1 MRNFR
6 SGISGNGLQSRSRQ
20 EAIAAGLNATI
31 YSHAIGFQGHGA
43 GPWIG
48 MWDDQL
54 AKPPIGEYPVMP
66 NTAWSIE
73 LNVQLAVPEWGGKV
87 VQFKSEED
95 AYLDGMEIRF
105 LDGRQEQL
113 HLIPRQ

>member
-1 MRNFR
+1 MNNFR
-6 SGISGNGLQSRSRQ
+6 SGISGNDLQTQSRR
-20 EAIAAGLNATI
+20 EAIDAGLNATI
-31 YSHAIGFQGHGA
+31 YSHPIGFHGHGA

-48 MWDDQL
+48 MWDDQF
-54 AKPPIGEYPVMP
+54 ARPPVGDYQVFP

-73 LNVQLAVPEWGGKV
+73 LNVHLEVPEWGGKV

-95 AYLDGMEIRF
+95 AYFDGKNIQF
-105 LDGRQEQL
+105 LDGRQEEL